1 MARGSNAAWPEPNRP
16 IATALCPPRA
26 ASEGGAGATFRVAR
40 RCQKGPGR
48 IPRAA
53 WPAGSS
59 NPAAMKQPQRNSHTN
74 RHAGPFPARTR
85 RPIMLSKLSLSLTAA
100 LALSAA
106 RVGVARADP
115 MPTSTDEAREMAHPS
130 TNAELDAAEAGNP
143 RSTDYSDRTIPSR
156 SSTDDDINA
165 VESGS
170 PDSGDNKDQQRL
182 PSGENWRSEEHTSE
196 LQSQSN

>member
-40 RCQKGPGR
+40 RCRKGPGR

-59 NPAAMKQPQRNSHTN
+59 NPAAMKQPQRNPHTN

-85 RPIMLSKLSLSLTAA
+85 RHTMLSKLSLSLTAA

-106 RVGVARADP
+106 RVGVARAAP
-115 MPTSTDEAREMAHPS
+115 MPTSTDEAREMAQPA
-130 TNAELDAAEAGNP
+130 TKPEIEDPEAGNP
-143 RSTDYSDRTIPSR
+143 HSTDYRDRTISSR
-156 SSTDDDINA
+156 PATND
-165 VESGS
+165 
-170 PDSGDNKDQQRL
+170 
-182 PSGENWRSEEHTSE
+182 
-196 LQSQSN
+196 